1 MSESK
6 SDAKSEVS
14 YSIEGKDINSPRDR
28 LVERLEE
35 DDVRFDN
42 SMGTSTAADY
52 KFSGSDYKLE
62 METPSAKTVAISG
75 GYEQTYIILKNNDCE
90 AKGSEG
96 AINEVL
102 FRCGNWCYRG
112 KVQFNG
118 LRMETQDIPTII
130 PTLQKQQGTLR
141 YYCNSNNVPKTSA
154 YAKPLEVPLHVLA
167 VFPMGLFELGI
178 SIRGISSDLPL
189 STIDS

>member
-75 GYEQTYIILKNNDCE
+75 GYEQTYIIDLSALNSGLYLVQIKSAGTSESFSINKN
-90 AKGSEG
+90 
-96 AINEVL
+96 
-102 FRCGNWCYRG
+102 
-112 KVQFNG
+112 
-118 LRMETQDIPTII
+118 
-130 PTLQKQQGTLR
+130 
-141 YYCNSNNVPKTSA
+141 
-154 YAKPLEVPLHVLA
+154 
-167 VFPMGLFELGI
+167 
-178 SIRGISSDLPL
+178 
-189 STIDS
+189 